1 MNANIKKV
9 LYVAGGA
16 LVVSS
21 IYGFQKVSKIKNIFD
36 KMDIKPDSFSKFSP
50 DFQNALI
57 RFNLNV
63 KLSNKVSDDLYV
75 TGVSVAT
82 LKEIIV
88 FYKGTYIATAKVN
101 IIEISIPGNT
111 DLIIK
116 NIPVEVAGVNVLQ
129 NVTSFLNFDFNLI
142 TVKGVIRVLNVD
154 YLIGE

>member
-1 MNANIKKV
+1 MNTNLKKV

-21 IYGFQKVSKIKNIFD
+21 IVGFQKVSKIKNIFD
-36 KMDIKPDSFSKFSP
+36 KMEITPDSFSKFSP
-50 DFQNALI
+50 DIPKALI

-63 KLSNKVSDDLYV
+63 KLSNKISDDLYV

-82 LKEIIV
+82 LKEIII

-101 IIEISIPGNT
+101 ITEISIPGNT